1 MVQAVFEMLFDLAY
15 FVTALTVGII
25 LVKKGKSTYLKLFGI
40 MAIVLASG
48 DSFHLVPRVYSLF
61 TNTME
66 QNAFYLGLGQ
76 MITSVTMTIFYV
88 ILYFI
93 WELRAGRKSTP
104 LRVSIFG
111 LALVRIILCFLPQ
124 NEWFISDAPVLWG
137 IIRNIPFA
145 IMGIIIIVLCFIRYK
160 EANDKDY
167 LQMGIAVIL
176 SFGFYIPVVIWAN
189 TVPMIGM
196 LMIPK
201 TLAYVWVV
209 MIGFMEYKREIKAN
223 KTSENN
229 VAVKDVVLDVPNEET
244 GEIISEETAENESEN
259 VNDGNID

>member
-15 FVTALTVGII
+15 FATALTVGII
-25 LVKKGKSTYLKLFGI
+25 LVRKAKSTYLKLFGI

-66 QNAFYLGLGQ
+66 QNALALGLGQ
-76 MITSVTMTIFYV
+76 AITSVTMTIFYV
-88 ILYFI
+88 ILYHI
-93 WELRAGRKSTP
+93 WELRSEKKSTP
-104 LRVSIFG
+104 LRVAIYI
-111 LALVRIILCFLPQ
+111 LALVRIILCCLPQ
-124 NEWFISDAPVLWG
+124 NEWFNSNSPVFWG

-145 IMGIIIIVLCFIRYK
+145 IMGIIIIVLCFVRYK

-189 TVPMIGM
+189 TLPAIGS
-196 LMIPK
+196 LMVPK

-209 MIGFMEYKREIKAN
+209 MIGFMEFKREMKDEKVGAKSEATEEVEATTIEDE
-223 KTSENN
+223 TS
-229 VAVKDVVLDVPNEET
+229 
-244 GEIISEETAENESEN
+244 SEETVEVSEN
-259 VNDGNID
+259 ASEGVEK